1 MTSTSRSGITASL
14 ISPSGTVLLHRAS
27 CNTEP
32 AEDAHPQAI
41 RIQIDARDAAV
52 ANVGD
57 SAASGAVEAVDL
69 V

>member
-1 MTSTSRSGITASL
+1 MTSTSRNGITASL

-32 AEDAHPQAI
+32 AEDAQAQAI
-41 RIQIDARDAAV
+41 RIQIDAHHAAWTT
-52 ANVGD
+52 VGD
-57 SAASGAVEAVDL
+57 SAASGAVEAADL